1 MNLLRK
7 QSWLPSLFISLL
19 FFCCQST
26 GGKATADQAA
36 IEPDDAP
43 TPMPVSTRSIAGS
56 PTPGIDCSQLLSASM
71 IESICGIAAI
81 KERVT
86 SVERPSK
93 NCNRSYGMDKAWGD
107 ELIFITTPVSDGTRS
122 FDAMKK
128 SNQSNGLSEI
138 DNIGEA
144 AFSLRFKDKLT
155 GRQQEQLVFLKNN
168 LIVELKTQQS
178 RSPKTPC
185 PCYDAEKLKKL
196 AAAIA
201 AKIQ

>member
-1 MNLLRK
+1 MNLVQK
-7 QSWLPSLFISLL
+7 HYWLVSLSLCL
-19 FFCCQST
+19 LSVCCQST
-26 GGKATADQAA
+26 AGTSPADSATDT
-36 IEPDDAP
+36 PSTPPVAP
-43 TPMPVSTRSIAGS
+43 QRTGNSSPVS
-56 PTPGIDCSQLLSASM
+56 IDCSQLLSASM
-71 IESICGIAAI
+71 IEDICGISDI
-81 KERVT
+81 KERIT

-93 NCNRSYGMDKAWGD
+93 TCNRTYGMDKAWGD
-107 ELIFITTPVSDGTRS
+107 ELIFISTPVSDGARS
-122 FDAMKK
+122 FNAMKK
-128 SNQSNGLSEI
+128 SNQSNELTEI

-168 LIVELKTQQS
+168 LIIELKTQQS

-185 PCYDAEKLKKL
+185 PCFDAAKLQKL